1 MHSTNYFSTL
11 ILASADC
18 PVRAGTI
25 PGRQGT
31 IAAIQYEVLSQAP
44 GQMSSDDLL
53 LAVESRRKGVKDGDL
68 AAFRKTFFAK
78 PQACLRASPL
88 VKSYGWGI
96 YHDADGQIAL
106 VGSETEQY
114 ATLVDNP
121 AIKKVAGMRSRR
133 S

>member
-1 MHSTNYFSTL
+1 MHTTNYSSTL
-11 ILASADC
+11 ILASPDC

-25 PGRQGT
+25 PAKPGT
-31 IAAIQYEVLSQAP
+31 IAAIQYEMLSEAP
-44 GQMSSDDLL
+44 GRMSSDDLL
-53 LAVESRRKGVKDGDL
+53 LAVEARRKDVEDSYL

-96 YHDADGQIAL
+96 YHDADSKIVL
-106 VGSETEQY
+106 VGCETEEY
-114 ATLVDNP
+114 KALAENP
-121 AIKKVAGMRSRR
+121 SIKKVAGMRSRR